1 MNLTLDAYAHRDSPL
16 HRWEPRCKLV
26 ALLGLLFAFALVRD
40 LRLLPAMLLVTV
52 GLYAASRLPAVLLLS
67 RLRYPGMFLL
77 LFALLVPLLVGS
89 TVLLQLGPLA
99 FYREGL
105 LFLLLVATRF
115 TSILT
120 VGIVLF
126 GTTPFLTTIRTM
138 QALGL
143 PDMLADMTLLAYRY
157 LHDLGRDLRT
167 MQTAMRLRG
176 FQGRVFS
183 PRNLRMPAALVGS
196 LLVRSYARSE
206 RVYQAMIL
214 RGYGHAPARCTP
226 MMVPVTGPDLLA
238 LVGTLLVAVGFVVS
252 DMLLRTGALV

>member
-26 ALLGLLFAFALVRD
+26 ALLGLLFAFAFVRD
-40 LRLLPAMLLVTV
+40 LWLLPAMLLVTA
-52 GLYAASRLPAVLLLS
+52 GLYAASRLPAALLFS

-77 LFALLVPLLVGS
+77 LFALLVPLVVGS
-89 TVLLQLGPLA
+89 TVLLQVGPLA
-99 FYREGL
+99 LHREGL
-105 LFLLLVATRF
+105 LFLLLIVTRF

-126 GTTPFLTTIRTM
+126 GTTPFLTSVRALR
-138 QALGL
+138 ALGL
-143 PDMLADMTLLAYRY
+143 PEILADMTLLTYRY
-157 LHDLGRDLRT
+157 LHELGRDLRT

-176 FQGRVFS
+176 FQRHTLS
-183 PRNLRMPAALVGS
+183 PRNLRMLAALVGS

-214 RGYGHAPARCTP
+214 RGYGHASARCTS
-226 MMVPVTGPDLLA
+226 MMVPVARSDLLA
-238 LVGTLLVAVGFVVS
+238 LVCTLLVAAGFVVG
-252 DMLLRTGALV
+252 DMLLRAGVLV